1 MTDKRKKPSD
11 TDTDTAE
18 RTPGEVIALRQ
29 VPDVEAEN
37 FLRHIITGADIAAM
51 PRMEW
56 LLKGRIPKKGLVA
69 LYAPPKSGKSVVAC
83 ELAVAASLG
92 EPFWGVPFGQRMT
105 VLYIAAER
113 SSDIGDRLKA
123 TLQRRE
129 VPYPDTLH
137 VYARAAGPLQVDNA
151 AHLLGLVQ
159 VAQHLKPDLIIFDT
173 FARMTLGI
181 EENSSGDMG
190 EAVEKFNAV
199 IRAAGPQ
206 AAGIIVHHA
215 GKDKSKGL
223 RGSTALLGAVDAV
236 WAVTREGSNYS
247 LELEAMNAGALPM
260 PEHFTIDG
268 ELIAGHEDTTPVLV
282 WQAFSEYAGARE
294 KFIIDVLNEAGEKGL
309 SKAEVT
315 DLYNGHHNASKSP
328 ATVYGWLTKLVKAS
342 QVEQPAG
349 PKSATR
355 YYGKGFAPK

>member
-1 MTDKRKKPSD
+1 M
-11 TDTDTAE
+11 
-18 RTPGEVIALRQ
+18 
-29 VPDVEAEN
+29 
-37 FLRHIITGADIAAM
+37 
-51 PRMEW
+51 
-56 LLKGRIPKKGLVA
+56 
-69 LYAPPKSGKSVVAC
+69 
-83 ELAVAASLG
+83 
-92 EPFWGVPFGQRMT
+92 
-105 VLYIAAER
+105 
-113 SSDIGDRLKA
+113 
-123 TLQRRE
+123 
-129 VPYPDTLH
+129 
-137 VYARAAGPLQVDNA
+137 
-151 AHLLGLVQ
+151 
-159 VAQHLKPDLIIFDT
+159 KPDLIIFDT

-260 PEHFTIDG
+260 PEHFTIEG

-282 WQAFSEYAGARE
+282 WQEFRE
-294 KFIIDVLNEAGEKGL
+294 FASSRDKYLIQVLNEAGEKGL
-309 SKAEVT
+309 SKVEIT
-315 DLYNGHHNASKSP
+315 GQFNEHHNATKS
-328 ATVYGWLTKLVKAS
+328 ADTVYKWLVKLVGAK
-342 QVEQPAG
+342 QIEQPAG
-349 PKSATR
+349 PKATTR